1 MFRRVLFIFF
11 SLVITSEKHDIMDV
25 MNKYNKSFGDANYSE
40 IITCFDYP
48 TSFNLQDKTII
59 ANNRLKLKLI
69 YKKLRGALP
78 DYYSYSKWDNI
89 KIELLDDRVAIVS
102 AQFSRY
108 KNDNSVFYSGSG
120 KYHLRFDNGEWK
132 IFSLT
137 PYMNVKNLD

>member
-1 MFRRVLFIFF
+1 M
-11 SLVITSEKHDIMDV
+11 
-25 MNKYNKSFGDANYSE
+25 
-40 IITCFDYP
+40 
-48 TSFNLQDKTII
+48 
-59 ANNRLKLKLI
+59 KLKLI